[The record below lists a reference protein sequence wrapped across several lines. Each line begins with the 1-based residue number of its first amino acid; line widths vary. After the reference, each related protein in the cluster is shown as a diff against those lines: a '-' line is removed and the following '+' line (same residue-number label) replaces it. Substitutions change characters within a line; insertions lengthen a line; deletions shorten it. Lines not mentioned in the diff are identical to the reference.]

1 MPTFQTRQAKKK
13 NLNPTPEETMQ
24 LQSRTT
30 LAALTL
36 SLGLLTTI
44 SANAALVSVLGGQ
57 AVNDTDLNV
66 TWAANANLVASNTFG
81 LTYGY
86 NYGNDSYG
94 NPSVINSNGTMTWG
108 GAMKWIGA
116 MNANNYLG
124 YSDWR
129 LPTSDTCAGFNCT
142 GSEMG
147 HLFYTELG
155 GVAVSS
161 IATTHNAN
169 YSLFSNLQSYYYWS
183 GTEYAPGSDYAWY
196 FRTNLGYQDYF
207 PKYFGMYALAVRPG
221 QVAAVPVPAAAWL
234 LGSGLLGLLGVA
246 RRRRDPGDQAV
257 SLVNAQLHACA
268 YARFAAAA

>member
-94 NPSVINSNGTMTWG
+94 NPSVI
-108 GAMKWIGA
+108 
-116 MNANNYLG
+116 NYLG

-246 RRRRDPGDQAV
+246 RRRRDPGDQALG
-257 SLVNAQLHACA
+257 LVNAQPHACA
-268 YARFAAAA
+268 CARFAATA